1 MKENTQNR
9 KDQLVKEA
17 TKLIAEKGYTSTTMR
32 DIAEASGIEAASIY
46 NHFESKEQILK
57 EICFSMANQ
66 FVTAEE
72 EVNDIY
78 FDAEQKLR
86 MAVKNHIEILTKNPL
101 AAKVFLYEWRHLNE
115 NVKAD
120 FIKLR
125 DQYEE
130 GFKDIIK
137 TGEDEHVFKITDRKF
152 AVLTILSSLNWIT
165 EWYKADGTMKPDEIA
180 DKLTSFVLNG
190 LQKEKLI

>member
-1 MKENTQNR
+1 
-9 KDQLVKEA
+9 
-17 TKLIAEKGYTSTTMR
+17 
-32 DIAEASGIEAASIY
+32 
-46 NHFESKEQILK
+46 
-57 EICFSMANQ
+57 MANQ

-115 NVKAD
+115 NVKVD

-125 DQYEE
+125 DHYEE

-165 EWYKADGTMKPDEIA
+165 EWYKADKTMKPEEIA